1 VVTVTRN
8 EGTIDRWIRFIVGLA
23 LFYVTF
29 FTGLQPALAV
39 LVGIVAA
46 ILVITAAVGF
56 CPLYAALGVRTCTV
70 QQKQ

>member
-1 VVTVTRN
+1 MTRN

-23 LFYVTF
+23 LLYVTF

-39 LVGIVAA
+39 LVGIVATV
-46 ILVITAAVGF
+46 LVITAVVGY
-56 CPLYAALGVRTCTV
+56 CPLYAALGIRTNPL